1 MGMDNDG
8 WFRTE
13 LDDAE
18 NRRAERA
25 LGELMSEPP
34 NDDGDGC
41 GQPVTTATEEV
52 LNMDEALVKALG
64 AMCDD
69 LGMRQL
75 DEVLADPE
83 QHTYRPSDD

>member
-13 LDDAE
+13 LDDVE

-34 NDDGDGC
+34 NDDGEG
-41 GQPVTTATEEV
+41 
-52 LNMDEALVKALG
+52 L
-64 AMCDD
+64 
-69 LGMRQL
+69 
-75 DEVLADPE
+75 
-83 QHTYRPSDD
+83 